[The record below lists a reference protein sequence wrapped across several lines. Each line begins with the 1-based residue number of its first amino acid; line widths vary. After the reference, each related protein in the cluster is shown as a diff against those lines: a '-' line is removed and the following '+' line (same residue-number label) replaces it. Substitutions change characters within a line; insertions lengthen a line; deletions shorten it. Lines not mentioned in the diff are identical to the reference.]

1 MDQQRAEEV
10 RAEVRAGVDEKIL
23 EALQAGDSAEAERLG
38 QGYTSVSILRRLFG
52 VEN

>member
-10 RAEVRAGVDEKIL
+10 LAEVREGVDAKIL

-38 QGYTSVSILRRLFG
+38 QGYTSVSVLSRLFD
-52 VEN
+52 VEG